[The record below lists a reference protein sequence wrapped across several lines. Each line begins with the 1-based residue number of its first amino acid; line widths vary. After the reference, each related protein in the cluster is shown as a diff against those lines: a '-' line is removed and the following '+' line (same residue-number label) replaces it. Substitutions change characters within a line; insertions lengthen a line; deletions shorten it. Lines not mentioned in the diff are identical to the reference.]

1 VLLYSLVG
9 DWLSVTVSK
18 NQLKLVLNKLEE
30 VKLELLRLRAMLLPE
45 EELSGGKMGKLEE
58 ARKEIREGRGINLE
72 DLIKE
77 LG

>member
-9 DWLSVTVSK
+9 DWLGLTVSK